1 MTVSVDELDMHGCA
15 LCTDLQGY
23 ETEGTSVRGRTK
35 QSGKIQAY
43 TSKLITE
50 VCLEK

>member
-23 ETEGTSVRGRTK
+23 ETVGSSVRGRTK
-35 QSGKIQAY
+35 QCGKIQAY
-43 TSKLITE
+43 LIKSITKE
-50 VCLEK
+50 PGKN

>member
-23 ETEGTSVRGRTK
+23 ETVGTYMRGQYK
-35 QSGKIQAY
+35 APGHGNIQAE
-43 TSKLITE
+43 S
-50 VCLEK
+50 EK